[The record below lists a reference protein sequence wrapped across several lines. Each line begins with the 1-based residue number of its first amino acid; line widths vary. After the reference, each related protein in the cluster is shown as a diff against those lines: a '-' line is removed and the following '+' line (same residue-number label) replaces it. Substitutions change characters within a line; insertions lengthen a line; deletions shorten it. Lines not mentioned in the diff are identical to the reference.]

1 MIRKSS
7 FVLSFVDNWWSKHIS
22 ILSFLLLPWS
32 IVFLAIVVI
41 RRCCY
46 RFGLKKSTVFNVP
59 VIIIGNIVVGG
70 TGKTPL
76 VIYLA
81 QLLKQQGY
89 HPGIVSRGY
98 GIKKIIEPIDVL
110 SHNNPAEVGDEPL
123 LITRKTD
130 CPMVISVDR
139 VAAVKYLLN
148 KYHCDVV
155 LSDDGMQHYALA
167 RDVEIVVVDGV
178 RRFGNKLC
186 LPAGPLREPLSR
198 LNKVDWIVCNGKLLS
213 TDSCFFNQSVL
224 MQLSP
229 KNIASIKEP
238 DKYFNVDHFKD
249 FKVHAVAGIGN
260 PKRFFDELRA
270 MGLEIIEHPF
280 PDHYYFTRQ
289 DIKLGENEV
298 VIMTEKDAVKCREFV
313 DDRYFF
319 VPVEAK
325 LPEEFDRDFLDKVA
339 KIKMTKGE
347 KR

>member
-32 IVFLAIVVI
+32 ILFLTIVVM
-41 RRCCY
+41 RRWCY

-81 QLLKQQGY
+81 QLMKQQGY
-89 HPGIVSRGY
+89 HPGIVSHGY
-98 GIKKIIEPIDVL
+98 GVKKIIEPIEVL
-110 SHNNPAEVGDEPL
+110 SHNNPAKVGDEPV
-123 LITRKTD
+123 LITKRAD

-139 VAAVKYLLN
+139 VAAVQHLLEI
-148 KYHCDVV
+148 YHCDVV

-167 RDVEIVVVDGV
+167 RDIEIVVVDGA

-186 LPAGPLREPLSR
+186 LPAGPLREPLNR

-213 TDSCFFNQSVL
+213 KSSRYFDQSVL

-229 KNIASIKEP
+229 KNIVSVREP
-238 DKYFNVDHFKD
+238 DKHFDIDYFKD

-260 PKRFFDELRA
+260 PKRFFDELRE

-280 PDHYYFTRQ
+280 SDHYRFTRK
-289 DIKLGENEV
+289 DIDFGPKSA
-298 VIMTEKDAVKCREFV
+298 VIMTEKDAVKCYEFV

-319 VPVEAK
+319 VPVAAS
-325 LPEEFDRDFLDKVA
+325 LPEEFDRDFLDKVT
-339 KIKMTKGE
+339 KIKMKKGE